1 MSSLGSLQR
10 LFNRSVATAVV
21 LLVCAPFASTSAQRI
36 TLVGGLT
43 FSKLRGVEEVKSEN
57 RNGTL
62 FGVSF
67 NVPTGATWSLQPE
80 ALFISKGGKL
90 GSSAAEGERDIKLD
104 YVEIP
109 VLVRRNFLNVA
120 ALVPHVYAGPTVS
133 FNVNCSVSVETN
145 GIPEA
150 RSDCM
155 RDDFKPKTLDW
166 GAAIGAGVDLSAG
179 RFGIT
184 AGARYGIGIANIL
197 DDDSSQF
204 RDRVRNGTL
213 AVYAGFKLGGQ

>member
-1 MSSLGSLQR
+1 MRRWFG
-10 LFNRSVATAVV
+10 RSVAAAVA
-21 LLVCAPFASTSAQRI
+21 LLACAPFASAQRV

-43 FSKLRGVEEVKSEN
+43 FSKLRGIEEVKSEN

-67 NVPTGATWSLQPE
+67 NVPTGSTWSLQPE

-90 GSSAAEGERDIKLD
+90 GSSASEGQRDINLA
-104 YVEIP
+104 YLEIP

-120 ALVPHVYAGPTVS
+120 AFVPHVYAGPTVS

-150 RSDCM
+150 RSDCE
-155 RDDFKPKTLDW
+155 RSDFKPRTLDW
-166 GAAIGAGVDLSAG
+166 GAAVGAGLDLSAG

-184 AGARYGIGIANIL
+184 AGARYGIGLANIM
-197 DDDSSQF
+197 DDNSSQF

-213 AVYAGFKLGGQ
+213 AVYTGFKLGGQ